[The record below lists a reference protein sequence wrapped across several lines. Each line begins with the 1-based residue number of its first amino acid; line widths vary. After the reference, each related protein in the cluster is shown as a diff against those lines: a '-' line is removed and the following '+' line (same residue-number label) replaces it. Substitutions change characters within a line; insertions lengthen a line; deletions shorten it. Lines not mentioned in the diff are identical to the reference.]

1 MLCNERGHCDEKP
14 TGLSRKQPLLSE
26 TGESPPQQRRPS
38 SQKRAKKKKRIKKV
52 WWTVCVKKK
61 QALPSN
67 NEDAS
72 PSSWSGLNF
81 RKPFTLSW
89 RGGTGL
95 GAQTWGGLKPA
106 SQHSNASFSWNNN
119 ILHFEV
125 GMSPIQ
131 CISGC

>member
-1 MLCNERGHCDEKP
+1 MTRSPQASAGNSPCSLRLEKAP
-14 TGLSRKQPLLSE
+14 HSKEDRPPRKEP
-26 TGESPPQQRRPS
+26 
-38 SQKRAKKKKRIKKV
+38 KKKKRIKKV